1 MITRTRTMF
10 LKVTSTST
18 CNEPLSA
25 FNLHSEHIRLDDED
39 IGPRRHISLRARRVC
54 RVLPARSA
62 LRTAPEGSYPIC
74 LLGNE
79 PSSSST
85 RPPPRRY
92 APSLPGFTLFAI
104 EGYCRESPLLRN
116 GRKAPRAMA
125 LPAIWN
131 GIPDS
136 LLIPTKDSEMRE
148 VISRSFRGLRSEP
161 QPLDTGNWA
170 FRGVFERALNTP
182 PTLAGRQPD
191 RPPASRR
198 LCMLR

>member
-1 MITRTRTMF
+1 M
-10 LKVTSTST
+10 
-18 CNEPLSA
+18 
-25 FNLHSEHIRLDDED
+25 
-39 IGPRRHISLRARRVC
+39 C

-74 LLGNE
+74 LLKT
-79 PSSSST
+79 SL
-85 RPPPRRY
+85 PPRQPRRHS
-92 APSLPGFTLFAI
+92 ADMPQACRGSPVRHRGPLQGIAVIVQWAQSPVDRGFA
-104 EGYCRESPLLRN
+104 GYLEWESGFP
-116 GRKAPRAMA
+116 
-125 LPAIWN
+125 
-131 GIPDS
+131 
-136 LLIPTKDSEMRE
+136 LIPTKDSEMRE

-191 RPPASRR
+191 RPPASRG